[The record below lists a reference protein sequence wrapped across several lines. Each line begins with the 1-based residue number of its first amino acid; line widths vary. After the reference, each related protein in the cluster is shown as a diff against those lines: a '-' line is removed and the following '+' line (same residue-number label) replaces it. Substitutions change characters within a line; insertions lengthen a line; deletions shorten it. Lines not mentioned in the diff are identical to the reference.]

1 MNEKEARPRFREHKN
16 FSSDGQPEAPLYIP
30 LPPAQWRESILN
42 FTKYHVIK
50 MARVFQSVFY
60 LLGYKREEI
69 CEKDTNKLEWKRAK
83 LIIQAN
89 DGNDFFKRLG
99 EFNPFGSKD
108 GEYKAYQKLK
118 FIKQNVKRYETTADA
133 LEEYSVPLA
142 RLFKWLQM
150 SVDYRQLDVLARR
163 DQKQKLKEERKLAEE
178 AFAERERLRAEA
190 LEAAKLV
197 SFPIADQGVGA

>member
-1 MNEKEARPRFREHKN
+1 M
-16 FSSDGQPEAPLYIP
+16 
-30 LPPAQWRESILN
+30 
-42 FTKYHVIK
+42 
-50 MARVFQSVFY
+50 FY

-69 CEKDTNKLEWKRAK
+69 CEKGTNKLEWKRAK

-89 DGNDFFKRLG
+89 EGNEFFKRLG

-118 FIKQNVKRYETTADA
+118 FIKENVKRYETKPEA

-163 DQKQKLKEERKLAEE
+163 DQKQKLKEDRKLAEE

-190 LEAAKLV
+190 LETAKLV
-197 SFPIADQGVGA
+197 SLLNADRGVGA

>member
-1 MNEKEARPRFREHKN
+1 MSEKEARPRFREHKN
-16 FSSDGQPEAPLYIP
+16 FGADGQPEAPLYIP

-60 LLGYKREEI
+60 LLGYKREDI
-69 CEKDTNKLEWKRAK
+69 CERDTNKLEWKRAK
-83 LIIQAN
+83 LLISAN

-108 GEYKAYQKLK
+108 GEFKAYQKLK
-118 FIKQNVKRYETTADA
+118 FIKQNVKRYETTPDA

-178 AFAERERLRAEA
+178 AFAERERHRAEA
-190 LEAAKLV
+190 LEAAKIV
-197 SFPIADQGVGA
+197 SLTISDQVVGA

>member
-1 MNEKEARPRFREHKN
+1 M
-16 FSSDGQPEAPLYIP
+16 
-30 LPPAQWRESILN
+30 
-42 FTKYHVIK
+42 
-50 MARVFQSVFY
+50 FY

-99 EFNPFGSKD
+99 EFNPFGPKD
-108 GEYKAYQKLK
+108 GEYKAYHKLK
-118 FIKQNVKRYETTADA
+118 FIKQNVKRHETAADA

-150 SVDYRQLDVLARR
+150 SVDYRQLDVLSRR

-190 LEAAKLV
+190 LEAAKIV
-197 SFPIADQGVGA
+197 SLAIADLDVGT